1 MTKITKTRKRFT
13 KRNLDKIKH
22 HSPYQDHDG
31 KWFDKAPKKYFATN
45 VKGLCCFIYPKPSQ
59 QKSLYAHWSIKKLN
73 EDGTHKYIGRYK
85 YICDLHEKPLEEV
98 FDEVNKNLKRWKKT
112 KISAGT
118 KTVGSLVEVFM
129 AYGSQGYRVKTKGTK
144 IKYKKKSTVGYNHS
158 LDTYVLLKTKTP
170 EIISMMTDPFRFN
183 GRGYVTGALK
193 DIPLDLVGKR
203 DIEIFH
209 TRMEKIPTAANRAL
223 AALSVAF
230 EWDMKRSTDRLY
242 LGDNNPCLRVS
253 KYQESKDKKHL
264 VLNKVIEVR
273 NYCLNEQWRDPH
285 FLTFYT
291 LCLEVGERLED
302 LFGLVW
308 HKPKS
313 IKEVESC
320 SGWLDLENKTI
331 HLTDSKDRK
340 EADPPLTDEAIQMLQ
355 QLQKYN
361 SERKECAFALGTPW
375 IFPRATDPSMP
386 INNNSYRVK
395 LKYFNYKF
403 GLATRELVRSKK
415 TRKLYKYKNEY
426 TFKHLRKTFVTHYA
440 RGKNKDGTERGL
452 VQASLRMRHSSPKVT
467 KDHYFTEDQEQLRT
481 AHMYETN
488 VVEIK
493 KKEQK

>member
-1 MTKITKTRKRFT
+1 MTDTNINFNKRKLESLKSTKPTWYYAKNFEG
-13 KRNLDKIKH
+13 LALLV
-22 HSPYQDHDG
+22 G
-31 KWFDKAPKKYFATN
+31 KKKKTY
-45 VKGLCCFIYPKPSQ
+45 
-59 QKSLYAHWSIKKLN
+59 YAHWAIPVVNKITGNLTYVGKRKKLGGFHIPLD
-73 EDGTHKYIGRYK
+73 EIKALVRRKLD
-85 YICDLHEKPLEEV
+85 DL
-98 FDEVNKNLKRWKKT
+98 KKVSLT
-112 KISAGT
+112 AD
-118 KTVGSLVEVFM
+118 GSLTMGGLCSAFIKN
-129 AYGSQGYRVKTKGTK
+129 GSAGYRVKVKGAK
-144 IKYKKKSTVGYNHS
+144 IKYKKKTTFNNNLLLS
-158 LDTYVLLKTKTP
+158 TYVLLKTKKP
-170 EIISMMTDPFRFN
+170 EIISMISDPFKYN
-183 GRGYVTGALK
+183 GAGYVKELLK
-193 DIPLDLVGKR
+193 DIPLNRICKR

-209 TRMEKIPTAANRAL
+209 TRMEQMPTTANRVL

-230 EWDMKRSTDRLY
+230 EWDMKRSVDRLY
-242 LGDNNPCLRVS
+242 KGDSNPCLRVS
-253 KYQESKDKKHL
+253 KYQESKDKRHL
-264 VLNKVIEVR
+264 VLNKVVEVR
-273 NYCLNEQWRDPH
+273 DYCLNEQWRDPH
-285 FLTFYT
+285 FLTFYA
-291 LCLEVGERLED
+291 LCLEIGERLED
-302 LFGLVW
+302 LFRLVW
-308 HKPKS
+308 HKPRS
-313 IKEVESC
+313 TKEIESC

-440 RGKNKDGTERGL
+440 RGKDAEGKERGL
-452 VQASLRMRHSSPKVT
+452 VVASLRMRHSSPKVT

-493 KKEQK
+493 KHREAHF

>member
-1 MTKITKTRKRFT
+1 VEKNMTDTNINFNKRKLESLKSTKPTWYYAKNFEG
-13 KRNLDKIKH
+13 LALLV
-22 HSPYQDHDG
+22 G
-31 KWFDKAPKKYFATN
+31 KKKKTY
-45 VKGLCCFIYPKPSQ
+45 
-59 QKSLYAHWSIKKLN
+59 YAHWAIPVVNKITGNLTYVGKRKKLGGFHIPLD
-73 EDGTHKYIGRYK
+73 EIKALVRRKLD
-85 YICDLHEKPLEEV
+85 DL
-98 FDEVNKNLKRWKKT
+98 KKVSLT
-112 KISAGT
+112 AD
-118 KTVGSLVEVFM
+118 GSLTMGGLCSAFIKN
-129 AYGSQGYRVKTKGTK
+129 GSAGYRVKVKGAK
-144 IKYKKKSTVGYNHS
+144 IKYKKKTTFNNNLLLS
-158 LDTYVLLKTKTP
+158 TYVLLKTKKP
-170 EIISMMTDPFRFN
+170 EIISMISDPFKYN
-183 GRGYVTGALK
+183 GAGYVKELLK
-193 DIPLDLVGKR
+193 DIPLNRICKR

-209 TRMEKIPTAANRAL
+209 TRMEQMPTTANRVL

-230 EWDMKRSTDRLY
+230 EWDMKRSVDRLY
-242 LGDNNPCLRVS
+242 KGDSNPCLRVS
-253 KYQESKDKKHL
+253 KYQESKDKRHL
-264 VLNKVIEVR
+264 VLNKVVEVR
-273 NYCLNEQWRDPH
+273 DYCLNEQWRDPH
-285 FLTFYT
+285 FLTFYA
-291 LCLEVGERLED
+291 LCLEIGERLED
-302 LFGLVW
+302 LFRLVW
-308 HKPKS
+308 HKPRS
-313 IKEVESC
+313 TKEIESC

-440 RGKNKDGTERGL
+440 RGKDAEGKERGL
-452 VQASLRMRHSSPKVT
+452 VVASLRMRHSSPKVT

>member
-1 MTKITKTRKRFT
+1 MTDTNINFNKRKLESLKSTKPTWYYAKNFEG
-13 KRNLDKIKH
+13 LALLV
-22 HSPYQDHDG
+22 G
-31 KWFDKAPKKYFATN
+31 KKKKTY
-45 VKGLCCFIYPKPSQ
+45 
-59 QKSLYAHWSIKKLN
+59 YAHWAIPVVNKITGNLTYVGKRKKLGGFHIPLD
-73 EDGTHKYIGRYK
+73 EIKALVRRKLD
-85 YICDLHEKPLEEV
+85 DL
-98 FDEVNKNLKRWKKT
+98 KKVSLT
-112 KISAGT
+112 AD
-118 KTVGSLVEVFM
+118 GSLTMGGLCSAFIKN
-129 AYGSQGYRVKTKGTK
+129 GSAGYRVKVKGAK
-144 IKYKKKSTVGYNHS
+144 IKYKKKTTFNNNLLLS
-158 LDTYVLLKTKTP
+158 TYVLLKTKKP
-170 EIISMMTDPFRFN
+170 EIISMISDPFKYN
-183 GRGYVTGALK
+183 GAGYVKELLK
-193 DIPLDLVGKR
+193 DIPLNRICKR

-209 TRMEKIPTAANRAL
+209 TRMEQMPTTANRVL

-230 EWDMKRSTDRLY
+230 EWDMKRSVDRLY
-242 LGDNNPCLRVS
+242 KGDSNPCLRVS
-253 KYQESKDKKHL
+253 KYQESKDKRHL
-264 VLNKVIEVR
+264 VLNKVVEVR
-273 NYCLNEQWRDPH
+273 DYCLNEQWRDPH
-285 FLTFYT
+285 FLTFYA
-291 LCLEVGERLED
+291 LCLEIGERLED
-302 LFGLVW
+302 LFRLVW
-308 HKPKS
+308 HKPRS
-313 IKEVESC
+313 TKEIESC

>member
-1 MTKITKTRKRFT
+1 MTDTNINFNKRKLESLKSTKPTWYYAKNFEG
-13 KRNLDKIKH
+13 LALLV
-22 HSPYQDHDG
+22 G
-31 KWFDKAPKKYFATN
+31 KKKKTY
-45 VKGLCCFIYPKPSQ
+45 
-59 QKSLYAHWSIKKLN
+59 YAHWAIPVVNKITGNLTYVGKRKKLGGFHIPLD
-73 EDGTHKYIGRYK
+73 EIKALVRRKLD
-85 YICDLHEKPLEEV
+85 DL
-98 FDEVNKNLKRWKKT
+98 KKVSLT
-112 KISAGT
+112 AD
-118 KTVGSLVEVFM
+118 GSLTMGGLCSAFIKN
-129 AYGSQGYRVKTKGTK
+129 GSAGYRVKVKGAK
-144 IKYKKKSTVGYNHS
+144 IKYKKKTTFNNNLLLS
-158 LDTYVLLKTKTP
+158 TYVLLKTKKP
-170 EIISMMTDPFRFN
+170 EIISMISDPFKYN
-183 GRGYVTGALK
+183 GAGYVKELLK
-193 DIPLDLVGKR
+193 DIPLNRISKR

-209 TRMEKIPTAANRAL
+209 TRMEKIPTTANRVL

-230 EWDMKRSTDRLY
+230 EWDMKRSVDRLY
-242 LGDNNPCLRVS
+242 KGDSNPCLRVS
-253 KYQESKDKKHL
+253 KYQESKDKRHL
-264 VLNKVIEVR
+264 VLNKVVEVR
-273 NYCLNEQWRDPH
+273 DYCLNEQWRDPH
-285 FLTFYT
+285 FLTFYA
-291 LCLEVGERLED
+291 LCLEIGERLED
-302 LFGLVW
+302 LFRLVW
-308 HKPKS
+308 HKPRS
-313 IKEVESC
+313 TKEIESC

-440 RGKNKDGTERGL
+440 RGKDAEGKERGL
-452 VQASLRMRHSSPKVT
+452 VVASLRMRHSSPKVT

>member
-1 MTKITKTRKRFT
+1 MTDTNINFNKRKLESLKSTKPTWYYAKNFEG
-13 KRNLDKIKH
+13 LALLV
-22 HSPYQDHDG
+22 G
-31 KWFDKAPKKYFATN
+31 KKKKTY
-45 VKGLCCFIYPKPSQ
+45 
-59 QKSLYAHWSIKKLN
+59 YAHWAIPVVNKITGNLTYVGKRKKLGGFHIPLD
-73 EDGTHKYIGRYK
+73 EIKALVRRKLD
-85 YICDLHEKPLEEV
+85 DL
-98 FDEVNKNLKRWKKT
+98 KKVSLT
-112 KISAGT
+112 AD
-118 KTVGSLVEVFM
+118 GSLTMGGLCSAFIKN
-129 AYGSQGYRVKTKGTK
+129 GSAGYRVKVKGAK
-144 IKYKKKSTVGYNHS
+144 IKYKKKTTFNNNLLLS
-158 LDTYVLLKTKTP
+158 TYVLLKTKKP
-170 EIISMMTDPFRFN
+170 EIISMISDPFKYN
-183 GRGYVTGALK
+183 GAGYVKELLK
-193 DIPLDLVGKR
+193 DIPLNRICKR

-209 TRMEKIPTAANRAL
+209 TRMEQIPTTANRVL
-223 AALSVAF
+223 AALSVAI
-230 EWDMKRSTDRLY
+230 EWDMKRSVDRLY
-242 LGDNNPCLRVS
+242 KGDSNPCLRVS
-253 KYQESKDKKHL
+253 KYQESKDKRHL
-264 VLNKVIEVR
+264 VLNKVVEVR
-273 NYCLNEQWRDPH
+273 DYCLNEQWRDPH
-285 FLTFYT
+285 FLTFYA
-291 LCLEVGERLED
+291 LCLEIGERLED
-302 LFGLVW
+302 LFRLVW
-308 HKPKS
+308 HKPRS
-313 IKEVESC
+313 TKEIESC

-440 RGKNKDGTERGL
+440 RGKDAEGKERGL
-452 VQASLRMRHSSPKVT
+452 VVASLRMRHSSPKVT

>member
-1 MTKITKTRKRFT
+1 VEKNMTDTNINFNKRKLESLKSTKPTWYYAKNFEG
-13 KRNLDKIKH
+13 LALLV
-22 HSPYQDHDG
+22 G
-31 KWFDKAPKKYFATN
+31 KKKKTY
-45 VKGLCCFIYPKPSQ
+45 
-59 QKSLYAHWSIKKLN
+59 YAHWAIPVVNKITGNLTYVGKRKKLGGFHIPLD
-73 EDGTHKYIGRYK
+73 EIKALVRRKLD
-85 YICDLHEKPLEEV
+85 DL
-98 FDEVNKNLKRWKKT
+98 KKVSLT
-112 KISAGT
+112 AD
-118 KTVGSLVEVFM
+118 GSLTMGGLCSAFIKN
-129 AYGSQGYRVKTKGTK
+129 GSAGYRVKVKGAK
-144 IKYKKKSTVGYNHS
+144 IKYKKKTTFNNNLLLS
-158 LDTYVLLKTKTP
+158 TYVLLKTKKP
-170 EIISMMTDPFRFN
+170 EIISMISDPFKYN
-183 GRGYVTGALK
+183 GAGYVKELLK
-193 DIPLDLVGKR
+193 DIPLNRICKR

-209 TRMEKIPTAANRAL
+209 TRMEQMPTTANRVL
-223 AALSVAF
+223 AALSVAI
-230 EWDMKRSTDRLY
+230 EWDMKRSVDRLY
-242 LGDNNPCLRVS
+242 KGDSNPCLRVS
-253 KYQESKDKKHL
+253 KYQESKDKRHL
-264 VLNKVIEVR
+264 VLNKVVEVR
-273 NYCLNEQWRDPH
+273 DYCLNEQWRDPH
-285 FLTFYT
+285 FLTFYA

-302 LFGLVW
+302 LFRLVW
-308 HKPKS
+308 HKPRS
-313 IKEVESC
+313 TKEIESC

-440 RGKNKDGTERGL
+440 RGKDAEGKERGL
-452 VQASLRMRHSSPKVT
+452 VVASLRMRHSSPKVT

>member
-1 MTKITKTRKRFT
+1 MTDTNINFNKRKLESLKSTKPTWYYAKNFEG
-13 KRNLDKIKH
+13 LALLV
-22 HSPYQDHDG
+22 G
-31 KWFDKAPKKYFATN
+31 KKKKTY
-45 VKGLCCFIYPKPSQ
+45 
-59 QKSLYAHWSIKKLN
+59 YAHWAIPVVNKITGNLTYVGKRKKL
-73 EDGTHKYIGRYK
+73 GGFHI
-85 YICDLHEKPLEEV
+85 PL
-98 FDEVNKNLKRWKKT
+98 DEIKALVRRKLDDFKKVSL
-112 KISAGT
+112 IAD
-118 KTVGSLVEVFM
+118 GSLTMGGLCSAFIKN
-129 AYGSQGYRVKTKGTK
+129 GSAGYRVKVKGAK
-144 IKYKKKSTVGYNHS
+144 IKYKKKTTFNNNLLLS
-158 LDTYVLLKTKTP
+158 TYVLLKTKKP
-170 EIISMMTDPFRFN
+170 EIISMISDPFKYN
-183 GRGYVTGALK
+183 GAGYVKELLK
-193 DIPLDLVGKR
+193 DIPLNRICKR

-209 TRMEKIPTAANRAL
+209 TRMEQMPTTANRVL

-230 EWDMKRSTDRLY
+230 EWDMKRSVDRLY
-242 LGDNNPCLRVS
+242 KGDSNPCLRVS
-253 KYQESKDKKHL
+253 KYQESKDKRHL
-264 VLNKVIEVR
+264 VLNKVVEVR
-273 NYCLNEQWRDPH
+273 DYCLNEQWRDPH
-285 FLTFYT
+285 FLTFYA
-291 LCLEVGERLED
+291 LCLEIGERLED
-302 LFGLVW
+302 LFRLVW
-308 HKPKS
+308 HKPRS
-313 IKEVESC
+313 TKEIESC

-440 RGKNKDGTERGL
+440 RGKDAEGKERGL
-452 VQASLRMRHSSPKVT
+452 VVASLRMRHSSPKVT

>member
-1 MTKITKTRKRFT
+1 MTDTNINFNKRKLESLKSSTKPTWYYAQNFEG
-13 KRNLDKIKH
+13 LALLV
-22 HSPYQDHDG
+22 G
-31 KWFDKAPKKYFATN
+31 KKKKTY
-45 VKGLCCFIYPKPSQ
+45 
-59 QKSLYAHWSIKKLN
+59 YAHWAIPVVNKITGNRTYVGKRKKL
-73 EDGTHKYIGRYK
+73 GGFHI
-85 YICDLHEKPLEEV
+85 PL
-98 FDEVNKNLKRWKKT
+98 DEIKALVRRKLDDFKKVSLT
-112 KISAGT
+112 AD
-118 KTVGSLVEVFM
+118 GSLTMGGLCSAFIKN
-129 AYGSQGYRVKTKGTK
+129 GSAGYRVKVKGAK
-144 IKYKKKSTVGYNHS
+144 IKYKKKTTFNNNLLLS
-158 LDTYVLLKTKTP
+158 TYVLLKTKKP
-170 EIISMMTDPFRFN
+170 EIISMISDPFKYN
-183 GRGYVTGALK
+183 GAGYVKELLK
-193 DIPLDLVGKR
+193 DIPLNRICKR

-209 TRMEKIPTAANRAL
+209 TRMEQIPTTANRVL
-223 AALSVAF
+223 AALSVAI
-230 EWDMKRSTDRLY
+230 EWDMKRSVDRLY
-242 LGDNNPCLRVS
+242 KGDSNPCLRVS
-253 KYQESKDKKHL
+253 KYQESKDKRHL
-264 VLNKVIEVR
+264 VLNKVVEVR
-273 NYCLNEQWRDPH
+273 DYCLNEQWRDPH
-285 FLTFYT
+285 FLTFYA

-308 HKPKS
+308 HKPRS
-313 IKEVESC
+313 TKEIESC

-440 RGKNKDGTERGL
+440 RGKDAEGKERGL
-452 VQASLRMRHSSPKVT
+452 VVASLRMRHSSPKVT

>member
-1 MTKITKTRKRFT
+1 MTDTNINFNKRKLESLKSTKPTWYYAKNFEG
-13 KRNLDKIKH
+13 LALLV
-22 HSPYQDHDG
+22 G
-31 KWFDKAPKKYFATN
+31 KKKKTY
-45 VKGLCCFIYPKPSQ
+45 
-59 QKSLYAHWSIKKLN
+59 YAHWAIPVVNKITGNLTYVGKRKKLGGFHIPLD
-73 EDGTHKYIGRYK
+73 EIKALVRRKLD
-85 YICDLHEKPLEEV
+85 DL
-98 FDEVNKNLKRWKKT
+98 KKVSLT
-112 KISAGT
+112 AD
-118 KTVGSLVEVFM
+118 GSLTMGGLCSAFIKN
-129 AYGSQGYRVKTKGTK
+129 GSAGYRVKVKGAK
-144 IKYKKKSTVGYNHS
+144 IKYKKKTTFNNNLLLS
-158 LDTYVLLKTKTP
+158 TYVLLKTKKP
-170 EIISMMTDPFRFN
+170 EIISMISDPFKYN
-183 GRGYVTGALK
+183 GAGYVKELLK
-193 DIPLDLVGKR
+193 DIPLNRICKR

-209 TRMEKIPTAANRAL
+209 TRMEQIPTTANRVL
-223 AALSVAF
+223 AALSVAI
-230 EWDMKRSTDRLY
+230 EWDMKRSVDRLY
-242 LGDNNPCLRVS
+242 KGDSNPCLRVS

-264 VLNKVIEVR
+264 VLNKVVEVR
-273 NYCLNEQWRDPH
+273 DYCLNEQWRDPH
-285 FLTFYT
+285 FLTFYA

-308 HKPKS
+308 HKPRS
-313 IKEVESC
+313 TKEIESC

-440 RGKNKDGTERGL
+440 RGKDAEGKERGL
-452 VQASLRMRHSSPKVT
+452 VVASLRMRHSSPKVT

-488 VVEIK
+488 VVDLK